1 MSSSAHAIAAGQP
14 ARSPISNISQGAAFG
29 AVAALLAGAAL
40 VGTVINPK
48 QAALYVLGA
57 LLGLV
62 LYHAAF
68 GFTSAWRVFIA
79 DRRGEGLRAQMVM
92 LAIASAL
99 FFPVL
104 ASGSLFGQPVSG
116 LVSPIGVSVV
126 VGAFIFGIG
135 MQLGGGCASGTL
147 YTVGGGS
154 TRMLITLT
162 AFIVGST
169 IGAAHFHWWAAQPS
183 FAPVSLVKLWG
194 PWTALAVQ
202 LAFFA
207 GIAALTVVLERRR
220 HGSLVAA
227 APSPRQGLARFL
239 RGPWPLVAGAVA
251 LALLNF
257 ATLALAG
264 RPWGITSAFALWG
277 SKIAATTGIA
287 DVASWP
293 YWSSPARQSELS
305 TSVLNDVTSVMNFGI
320 IVGALL
326 AASLAGRFKP
336 TWRIPL
342 RSALAAIV
350 GGLLLGYGARL
361 AYGCNIGAYFSGI
374 ASGSLHGWVWLVA
387 AFAGNV
393 IGTRIRP
400 LFDLEVE
407 RTPKLTAC

>member
-1 MSSSAHAIAAGQP
+1 MSSSAVASPFSARNRAGLTVNAPASLAAAAG
-14 ARSPISNISQGAAFG
+14 ILGG
-29 AVAALLAGAAL
+29 AALLG
-40 VGTVINPK
+40 VIINPR

-57 LLGLV
+57 ALGLV

-92 LAIASAL
+92 LAIASIL

-104 ASGSLFGQPVSG
+104 ASGTLFGQPVAG
-116 LVSPIGVSVV
+116 NVSPAGIGVI

-154 TRMLITLT
+154 TRMVITLA
-162 AFIVGST
+162 AFIAGSA
-169 IGAAHFHWWAAQPS
+169 IGAAHLHWWVALPS
-183 FAPVSLVKLWG
+183 LPAISIVKTWG

-202 LAFFA
+202 LGVFA
-207 GIAALTVVLERRR
+207 LIAAITVVFEKRR
-220 HGSLVAA
+220 HGRLVAA
-227 APSPRQGLARFL
+227 DPSPRQGLARFL
-239 RGPWPLVAGAVA
+239 RGPWPIVAGAVA

-257 ATLALAG
+257 VTLYLAG
-264 RPWGITSAFALWG
+264 RPWGVTSAFALWG
-277 SKIAATTGIA
+277 SKIAAAIGF

-293 YWSSPARQSELS
+293 YWSSPANKAALNSS
-305 TSVLNDVTSVMNFGI
+305 IFNDVTTVMDFGI
-320 IVGALL
+320 IFGALL
-326 AASLAGRFKP
+326 AASLAGRFAP
-336 TWRIPL
+336 TWKVPL
-342 RSALAAIV
+342 RSAVAAIV

-374 ASGSLHGWVWLVA
+374 ASGSVHGWVWLVA

-393 IGTRIRP
+393 FGTRLRP
-400 LFDLEVE
+400 AFGLEVE
-407 RTPKLTAC
+407 RVKLTGC